1 MLFFFSRITV
11 DARKTS
17 KPAGVC
23 SLLRREGAMSISK
36 TRGFLYWL
44 ARLLGDVNAVKKGKV
59 GRRVGRRIAGKVSGR
74 GLRKLFK

>member
-1 MLFFFSRITV
+1 M
-11 DARKTS
+11 RK
-17 KPAGVC
+17 
-23 SLLRREGAMSISK
+23 RAMSINK

-59 GRRVGRRIAGKVSGR
+59 GRRVGRRLTGKLTGR